1 MKKINWELIA
11 SELTDVMLLMEEEEQ
26 VIERLLTLMTPEQLA
41 STEWFTVEKIEEVIE
56 YNARGLSYFDWPE

>member
-1 MKKINWELIA
+1 MKKIDWEYIA
-11 SELTDVMLLMEEEEQ
+11 SELTDVMMLMEEEEQ

-56 YNARGLSYFDWPE
+56 YNAQGFSYFD

>member
-1 MKKINWELIA
+1 MKKIDWEYIA

-26 VIERLLTLMTPEQLA
+26 VIERLLTLITPQQLA

-56 YNARGLSYFDWPE
+56 YNARGLSYFD

>member
-1 MKKINWELIA
+1 MKKIDWEYIA

-26 VIERLLTLMTPEQLA
+26 VIERLLTLMTPQQLA

-56 YNARGLSYFDWPE
+56 YNARGLSYFD

>member
-1 MKKINWELIA
+1 MKKIDWEMIA

-26 VIERLLTLMTPEQLA
+26 VIERLLTLMTPAQLA

-56 YNARGLSYFDWPE
+56 YNARGFSYFD